1 MILSLPADH
10 GILYAIIQYGMGLV
24 LLALIIRAIA
34 SWVRL
39 DERYAFIR
47 FLAKFTDPF
56 VAPFRRMI
64 PPVGILD
71 LSWIIT
77 FFLLITLQTLLLQ
90 ALPVGW

>member
-10 GILYAIIQYGMGLV
+10 GILYAIIQYGMGLI
-24 LLALIIRAIA
+24 LLSLLIRAIA
-34 SWVRL
+34 SWVRV

-47 FLAKFTDPF
+47 FLSKFTDPF
-56 VAPFRRMI
+56 VTPFRRMI

-71 LSWIIT
+71 LSWIIA

-90 ALPVGW
+90 AVPVGW

>member
-10 GILYAIIQYGMGLV
+10 GILYAIIQYGMGLI
-24 LLALIIRAIA
+24 LLSLLIRAIA
-34 SWVRL
+34 SWVRV

-56 VAPFRRMI
+56 VTPFRRMI

-71 LSWIIT
+71 LSWIIA

-90 ALPVGW
+90 AVPVGW